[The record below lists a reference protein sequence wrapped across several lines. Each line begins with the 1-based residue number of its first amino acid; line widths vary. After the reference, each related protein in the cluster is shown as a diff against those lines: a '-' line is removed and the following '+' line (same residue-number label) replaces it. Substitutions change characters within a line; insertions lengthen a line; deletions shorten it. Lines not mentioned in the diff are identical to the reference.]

1 MGTIKCPSCGRP
13 VSTDLE
19 LGHCP
24 HCGCPASRIFSTSK
38 IELILTLAFI
48 ALIVIGCYF
57 GSKDESK
64 AKHNNV
70 DAVESLEQV
79 KYNENRASEQ
89 NMSSSSNSDII
100 KDEVISKEKNVNDL
114 FESNNIDEPTS
125 ESSNITGY
133 EEEQV
138 TSNNFE
144 NDSPIALKETKESK
158 KERKRLEKEKKK
170 MEKERKK
177 MEKERLKQEKKK
189 R

>member
-100 KDEVISKEKNVNDL
+100 KDEVISKEENVNDL

-170 MEKERKK
+170 WRRKERRWKK
-177 MEKERLKQEKKK
+177 NV
-189 R
+189 